1 MKRIQRL
8 IATFI
13 SLCILLV
20 FYSFESHTPAPLAL
34 KGQESQFI
42 ATRGSASIQDTL
54 VESMRNA
61 KHSIQVAIYSLK
73 DSKII
78 QTLNDKAKQGIKVT
92 VVCDATASE
101 GVEKLLHR
109 SIKLTCRAGN
119 GLMHDKWIVVDQE
132 HLWLGSANMTK
143 DSLHKHFNLM
153 EQMHSPE
160 VATHLSKKIAQISMG
175 KYEKPIPPLHF
186 TVKGK
191 RSSLHF
197 LPDDPHASTTIKE
210 LIDSAEKTIRVAMYT
225 FTRKDLA
232 DSLIAAKKRGVK
244 VEVAL
249 DMSTSKNASK
259 KINDLL
265 KKSKIKQ
272 YYNCG
277 NELLHHKFVWIDDKI
292 LAHGSANWTI
302 AAFKQNDDCIMIHYD
317 LTKEQKSV
325 LDNAWRIIV
334 EQSP

>member
-1 MKRIQRL
+1 MKRIHRL
-8 IATFI
+8 VTTFI

-20 FYSFESHTPAPLAL
+20 FYSFEAHAPAALVL
-34 KGQESQFI
+34 KGQPSQFV
-42 ATRGSASIQDTL
+42 ATRGPVSLQDTL
-54 VESMRNA
+54 IESMRQA
-61 KHSIQVAIYSLK
+61 KCTIDIAIYALK
-73 DSKII
+73 DRRII
-78 QTLNDKAKQGIKVT
+78 QTLNEKAKQGIKVT
-92 VVCDATASE
+92 VVCDASASE

-109 SIKLTCRAGN
+109 AIKLTCRAGT
-119 GLMHDKWIVVDQE
+119 GLMHDKWIIVDQE
-132 HLWLGSANMTK
+132 YLWIGSANMTK

-160 VATHLSKKIAQISMG
+160 VASHLSRKINQLSLG

-197 LPDDPHASTTIKE
+197 LPDDPHASETIKG
-210 LIDSAEKTIRVAMYT
+210 LIDSAEKTVRVAMYT
-225 FTRKDLA
+225 FTRRDLA
-232 DSLIAAKKRGVK
+232 DSLIAAKRRGVN

-249 DMSTSKNASK
+249 DKSTSKNASK
-259 KINDLL
+259 KIDALL
-265 KKSKIKQ
+265 RKSKIKQ

-277 NELLHHKFVWIDDKI
+277 SELLHHKFVWIDDRI
-292 LAHGSANWTI
+292 VAHGSANWTI

-317 LTKEQKSV
+317 LTDEQKSV